1 MSRMH
6 ACPGG
11 RDSWSR
17 AGNERSS
24 IVRRF
29 ADLPIGR
36 SFVTSC
42 CRRLTLNLAHVLQTP
57 IHNVPQILRCKSKR
71 LPVDAEAIHAHLY
84 VLVSPPYNGG
94 SWSRLLMACLGLRN
108 ISYLSER

>member
-84 VLVSPPYNGG
+84 VLDAYIGLVHLVHPCG
-94 SWSRLLMACLGLRN
+94 SQGELAR
-108 ISYLSER
+108 E